1 MLDPRLLRA
10 FVAIADQQ
18 SFTSAAAR
26 LNMTQSTISQ
36 QLARLEQAVG
46 HALIDRAARP
56 VLPTPAGE
64 RLLGYARRILAL
76 QDEATGL
83 LADPAGTT
91 AVRIGVPDDIV
102 TPDMARVFAAFSEA
116 HRETRLDV
124 TTGLSRELTRR
135 YRNGEFDIIVVKEHN
150 AAADCRASFPEP
162 MAWFESAVVERQWP
176 DPVPLVSFPPGGLYR
191 DEMFARIEQEQRR
204 WYIAFTGSSLSGVLV
219 AIEAGMGIS
228 LLPRRSTSGRQVRIH
243 RALGDEQPMAAS
255 LYAWEATG
263 PISRL
268 VADMAEVLSRRSKAP
283 SA

>member
-150 AAADCRASFPEP
+150 AAADCRASFPES